1 MGFNNNVS
9 FLNVDPSLMNAG
21 AYAMRQGGRQ
31 VYRGNAWDA
40 ATASGMAF
48 LTGELEKLD
57 PKVREPLT
65 SVTWH
70 RDIVAKSG
78 GGWVDYTSTFDMDYG
93 TSGPNQKSIVG
104 SGTTTVPV
112 MQVNTN
118 KNLFKVFTW
127 MHAMQVPFV
136 DQAKLKQIGR
146 NLEDLLDK
154 GIRLNY
160 NKTLDEN
167 VYTGFTD
174 LGMTG
179 LLNDPNVVATLAKE
193 GASGETGWEHKT
205 ADEILQDVNSALVEA
220 WTAAEY
226 DLKGMP
232 NHILV
237 SPAAYAYI
245 TLHKVS
251 EAGNVSIME
260 YLLQNN
266 IGKDQ
271 GVKLT
276 IVPCRQCVGAG
287 TGGTN
292 RMMVYVN
299 DEDMVNFDITVPITR
314 AMTQPSVERAA
325 YLTLYAAQIGQVKFN
340 YYQPVRYVD
349 GI

>member
-1 MGFNNNVS
+1 MPNAS
-9 FLNVDPSLMNAG
+9 FFNVDANLRNAG
-21 AYAMRQGGRQ
+21 AYAMRQGGKKSF
-31 VYRGNAWDA
+31 RGSAWDA

-65 SVTWH
+65 SVTWQ
-70 RDIVAKSG
+70 RDIVTKTG
-78 GGWVDYTSTFDMDYG
+78 GGWVEFTSTFDMDYG
-93 TSGPNQKSIVG
+93 TTGPNQKSIVG
-104 SGTTTVPV
+104 SGTTSVPV

-154 GIRLNY
+154 GIKLNY

-174 LGMTG
+174 QGMTG
-179 LLNDPNVVATLAKE
+179 LLNDANVVTGYVAN
-193 GASGETGWEHKT
+193 GAAGTRPWSTKT
-205 ADEILQDVNSALVEA
+205 ADEILQDINAALTEA
-220 WTAAEY
+220 WAAAEY

-232 NHILV
+232 NHILIP
-237 SPAAYAYI
+237 PAQYAYI

-251 EAGNVSIME
+251 EAGNISIME

-266 IGKDQ
+266 IAKNQ
-271 GVKLT
+271 GVD
-276 IVPCRQCVGAG
+276 ISIEPCRWCIGVGE
-287 TGGTN
+287 GGTD
-292 RMMVYVN
+292 RMFVYVN
-299 DEDMVNFDITVPITR
+299 DEDMVNFSLTVPITR
-314 AMTQPSVERAA
+314 AMTQPSIERAA
-325 YLTLYAAQIGQVKFN
+325 YLTLYAAQIGQVVFN
-340 YYQPVRYVD
+340 YYQCARYYD

>member
-1 MGFNNNVS
+1 MFSNVTPAQAQMAASAMKMGGKQAFYG
-9 FLNVDPSLMNAG
+9 G
-21 AYAMRQGGRQ
+21 AM
-31 VYRGNAWDA
+31 DA

-48 LTGELEKLD
+48 LMGELEKLD

-65 SVTWH
+65 SVTWQ

-78 GGWVDYTSTFDMDYG
+78 GGWVEFTSTFDMDYG

-104 SGTTTVPV
+104 SGSTTVPV

-146 NLEDLLDK
+146 NLENLLDK

-174 LGMTG
+174 MGMTG
-179 LLNDPNVVATLAKE
+179 LLNDANVVASLVPT
-193 GASGETGWEHKT
+193 GAAGTRTWNTKT
-205 ADEILQDVNSALVEA
+205 PDEILQDVNQALVDA

-226 DLKGMP
+226 DLNGMP
-232 NHILV
+232 NHILITP
-237 SPAAYAYI
+237 SAYAYI
-245 TLHKVS
+245 TIHKVS
-251 EAGNVSIME
+251 DAGNVSIME
-260 YLLQNN
+260 YLMKNN
-266 IGKDQ
+266 IAKEQ
-271 GVKLT
+271 GVQ
-276 IVPCRQCVGAG
+276 ISIEPCRWCVGAG
-287 TGGTN
+287 TGSTD

-299 DEDMVNFDITVPITR
+299 DEDMVNFDLTVPITR
-314 AMTQPSVERAA
+314 AMTAPSVERAA

-340 YYQPVRYVD
+340 YYQPVRYYD

>member
-1 MGFNNNVS
+1 MPNAS
-9 FLNVDPSLMNAG
+9 FFNVDTNLRNVG
-21 AYAMRQGGRQ
+21 AYAMRQGGHKSF
-31 VYRGNAWDA
+31 RGSAWDA

-57 PKVREPLT
+57 SKVREPLT
-65 SVTWH
+65 SVTWQ
-70 RDIVAKSG
+70 RDIVAKTG
-78 GGWVDYTSTFDMDYG
+78 GGWVEFTSTFDMDYG
-93 TSGPNQKSIVG
+93 TAGPNQKSIVG
-104 SGTTTVPV
+104 SGTTSVPV

-179 LLNDPNVVATLAKE
+179 LLNDANVV
-193 GASGETGWEHKT
+193 TGTVDAGTGGDTEWEEKT
-205 ADEILQDVNSALVEA
+205 ADEILQDINTALVEA
-220 WTAAEY
+220 WEAAEY
-226 DLKGMP
+226 DIKGMP
-232 NHILV
+232 NHILIP
-237 SPAAYAYI
+237 PAQYAYI

-251 EAGNVSIME
+251 DAGNISIME
-260 YLLQNN
+260 YLMQNN
-266 IGKDQ
+266 IAKNQ
-271 GVKLT
+271 GVT
-276 IVPCRQCVGAG
+276 ISIEPCRWCTGAG
-287 TGGTN
+287 TSSSD

-314 AMTQPSVERAA
+314 AMTQPSIERAA

-340 YYQPVRYVD
+340 YYQPVRYYD

>member
-1 MGFNNNVS
+1 MNNGVI
-9 FLNVDPSLMNAG
+9 FGGVDKNLYNAG
-21 AYAMRQGGRQ
+21 SYAMKMGGKQ
-31 VYRGNAWDA
+31 VFRANAWDS
-40 ATASGMAF
+40 ATASGLAY

-57 PKVREPLT
+57 SKVREPLT
-65 SVTWH
+65 SVTWQ
-70 RDIVAKSG
+70 RDIVARTG
-78 GGWVDYTSTFDMDYG
+78 GGWVEYTSTFDMDYG
-93 TSGPNQKSIVG
+93 TVGPNQKSIVA

-118 KNLFKVFTW
+118 KNMFKVFTW
-127 MHAMQVPFV
+127 MHAMQVPFI

-146 NLEDLLDK
+146 SLEDLLDK

-179 LLNDPNVVATLAKE
+179 LLNDPNVVSELVADGAAGSSEWAK
-193 GASGETGWEHKT
+193 KT
-205 ADEILQDVNSALVEA
+205 PDEILQDVNNALVEG
-220 WTAAEY
+220 WTASEY

-232 NHILV
+232 NHILIPP
-237 SPAAYAYI
+237 SAYAYI

-260 YLLQNN
+260 YLMENN

-271 GVKLT
+271 GVK
-276 IVPCRQCVGAG
+276 ICIEPCRWCVDAG
-287 TGGTN
+287 TDSKD

-325 YLTLYAAQIGQVKFN
+325 YLTLFAAQIGQVKFM
-340 YYQPVRYVD
+340 YYQPVRYYD

>member
-1 MGFNNNVS
+1 MANVS
-9 FLNVDPSLMNAG
+9 FFDVDPSLRNAG
-21 AYAMRQGGRQ
+21 AMAMRQGGRK
-31 VYRGNAWDA
+31 VYRANAWDA
-40 ATASGMAF
+40 ATSSGLAF
-48 LTGELEKLD
+48 LEGELEKCD
-57 PKVREPLT
+57 SKVREPLT
-65 SVTWH
+65 SVTWQ
-70 RDIVAKSG
+70 RDIVAKTG
-78 GGWVDYTSTFDMDYG
+78 GGWVEFTSTFDMDWG
-93 TSGPNQKSIVG
+93 TTGANQKSIVA
-104 SGTTTVPV
+104 SGTTSVPV

-179 LLNDPNVVATLAKE
+179 LLNDPNVVSELAAD
-193 GASGETGWEHKT
+193 GASGKSTWKDKT
-205 ADEILQDVNSALVEA
+205 ADEILQDVNNALVEA

-232 NHILV
+232 NHILIT
-237 SPAAYAYI
+237 PAAYAYI

-260 YLLQNN
+260 YLMENN

-271 GVKLT
+271 GVK
-276 IVPCRQCVGAG
+276 IAIEPCRWCIGAG
-287 TGGTN
+287 TSGKD

-340 YYQPVRYVD
+340 YYQPVRYYD

>member
-1 MGFNNNVS
+1 MENGVIFS
-9 FLNVDPSLMNAG
+9 GVDKNLYNAG
-21 AYAMRQGGRQ
+21 SYAMQMGGKQ
-31 VYRGNAWDA
+31 VFRGNAWDA
-40 ATASGMAF
+40 ATASGLAY

-57 PKVREPLT
+57 SKVREPLT
-65 SVTWH
+65 SVTWQ
-70 RDIVAKSG
+70 RDIVAKTG
-78 GGWVDYTSTFDMDYG
+78 GGWVEYTSTFDVDYG
-93 TSGPNQKSIVG
+93 TSGPNQKSIVA
-104 SGTTTVPV
+104 SGTTSVPV

-118 KNLFKVFTW
+118 KNMFKVFTW
-127 MHAMQVPFV
+127 MHAMQVPFI

-146 NLEDLLDK
+146 SLEDLLDK

-160 NKTLDEN
+160 NKTIDEN

-179 LLNDPNVVATLAKE
+179 LLNDPNVVSELVPAGTAGDTTWAK
-193 GASGETGWEHKT
+193 KT
-205 ADEILQDVNSALVEA
+205 PDEILQDVNNALVEA
-220 WTAAEY
+220 WTASEY

-232 NHILV
+232 NHILIPP
-237 SPAAYAYI
+237 SAYAYI

-260 YLLQNN
+260 YLMENN

-271 GVKLT
+271 GVK
-276 IVPCRQCVGAG
+276 ICIEPCRWCIGAG
-287 TGGTN
+287 TGKKD

-314 AMTQPSVERAA
+314 AMTQPSVERGA
-325 YLTLYAAQIGQVKFN
+325 YLTLFAAQIGQVKFN
-340 YYQPVRYVD
+340 YYQPVRYYD

>member
-1 MGFNNNVS
+1 MSNFFGGVTAAQAQMAASAMKMGGKQAFYG
-9 FLNVDPSLMNAG
+9 G
-21 AYAMRQGGRQ
+21 AM
-31 VYRGNAWDA
+31 DS

-65 SVTWH
+65 SVTWQ

-78 GGWVDYTSTFDMDYG
+78 GGWVEYTSTFDMDYG
-93 TSGPNQKSIVG
+93 TSGANQKSIVG
-104 SGTTTVPV
+104 SGATTVPV

-179 LLNDPNVVATLAKE
+179 LLNDANVVASLVPN
-193 GASGETGWEHKT
+193 GAAGTRTWATKT
-205 ADEILQDVNSALVEA
+205 PDEILQDVNQALVDA

-232 NHILV
+232 NHILI
-237 SPAAYAYI
+237 SPSAYAYI

-251 EAGNVSIME
+251 DAGNVSIME
-260 YLLQNN
+260 YLMQNN
-266 IGKDQ
+266 IAKDQ
-271 GVKLT
+271 GVQ
-276 IVPCRQCVGAG
+276 ISINPCRWCVGAG
-287 TGGTN
+287 TSGTD

-314 AMTQPSVERAA
+314 AMTAPSIERAA

-340 YYQPVRYVD
+340 YFQPVRYYD

>member
-1 MGFNNNVS
+1 MANPTFV
-9 FLNVDPSLMNAG
+9 NVDANLRQAG
-21 AYAMRQGGRQ
+21 AYAMAQGGKK
-31 VYRGNAWDA
+31 VFRGGAWDA

-57 PKVREPLT
+57 SKVREPLT
-65 SVTWH
+65 SVTWQ
-70 RDIVAKSG
+70 RDIVAKTG
-78 GGWVDYTSTFDMDYG
+78 GGWVEFTSTFDMDYG

-179 LLNDPNVVATLAKE
+179 LLNDVNVVSGLVDAGAKGTTE
-193 GASGETGWEHKT
+193 WETKT
-205 ADEILQDVNSALVEA
+205 PDEILQDINTALVEA
-220 WTAAEY
+220 WEAAEY

-232 NHILV
+232 NHILIP
-237 SPAAYAYI
+237 PAKYAYI

-260 YLLQNN
+260 YLMQNN

-271 GVKLT
+271 GVN
-276 IVPCRQCVGAG
+276 ISIEPCRWCNAAG
-287 TGGTN
+287 TSQKD

-314 AMTQPSVERAA
+314 AMTQPSIERAA
-325 YLTLYAAQIGQVKFN
+325 YMTLYAAQIGQVKFN
-340 YYQPVRYVD
+340 YYQPVRYYD